1 MSEFTQAFE
10 LHNMV
15 PGPEA
20 TDVVQVIFKG
30 EDGILLCYGTSAD
43 TVLEA
48 EDADTYA
55 PGCIYQLVSGTS
67 SKLYVNEGAAGAV
80 ASFTEIVGTVTG
92 TGVSLADAYANYA
105 AANVEAALAEIGGAA
120 YTNRFTTTQVL
131 HGTDAATAANFG
143 KVFVAPKACTV
154 KKITEVHSVAGSDGS
169 AVTLHV
175 ERLQGTETSG
185 NGDNLHTTGMDLKS
199 TAETP
204 QSPTLLAT
212 VVELAVGDRLNLV
225 DTGTLTA
232 LDGLVITIELEWDV
246 VDNS

>member
-1 MSEFTQAFE
+1 MSEFTQAYE

-15 PGPEA
+15 PGPDA
-20 TDVVQVIFKG
+20 STDIQTIYKG
-30 EDGILLCYGTSAD
+30 IDGIILCYGTSAD

-48 EDADTYA
+48 EAADTYA
-55 PGCIYQLVSGTS
+55 PGCIYILISGTG

-80 ASFTEIVGTVTG
+80 AAFAEVTGTVTG
-92 TGVSLADAYANYA
+92 TGVSLTDAYANYTGT
-105 AANVEAALAEIGGAA
+105 NLETALAELGGVA
-120 YTNRFTTTQVL
+120 YANRFTVTQVL
-131 HGTDAATAANFG
+131 KSTDAATAANFG
-143 KVFVAPKACTV
+143 KIFVAPKACTV
-154 KKITEVHSVAGSDGS
+154 KKITEVHTVAGSDSS

-185 NGDNLHTTGMDLKS
+185 NGDNLHTTGMNLKG

-232 LDGLVITIELEWDV
+232 LDGLVVTIELEWDV
-246 VDNS
+246 ADNS

>member
-10 LHNMV
+10 LHNMI
-15 PGPEA
+15 PGPDA
-20 TDVVQVIFKG
+20 TAVVQVIYKG
-30 EDGILLCYGTSAD
+30 EDGIILCYGTSAD

-48 EDADTYA
+48 EAADTYA
-55 PGCIYQLVSGTS
+55 PGCIYIKISGTG
-67 SKLYVNEGAAGAV
+67 SKLYLNEGAAGAV
-80 ASFTEIVGTVTG
+80 AVFTEVTGTVTG
-92 TGVSLADAYANYA
+92 AGVSLADAYANYTGIT
-105 AANVEAALAEIGGAA
+105 VEAALAELGGVA
-120 YTNRFTTTQVL
+120 YANRFTVTQVL
-131 HGTDAATAANFG
+131 KSTDAATAANFG
-143 KVFVAPKACTV
+143 KIFVAPKACTV

-185 NGDNLHTTGMDLKS
+185 NGDDLHTTGMDLKS

-204 QSPTLLAT
+204 QSPALLAT
-212 VVELAVGDRLNLV
+212 VVKLAVGDRLNLV

-232 LDGLVITIELEWDV
+232 LDGLAITIELEWDV